1 MVQPKLS
8 FDVDEDKIAAIATYV
23 RNHVSSITFMGRM
36 EGVEVKSATMEIG
49 TVSLSPTDKSC
60 WSIKGHARLEY
71 KKGEGILTQTF
82 LCSFDCQLSRGMD
95 GEPIVSNLTS
105 VQIGDAL

>member
-1 MVQPKLS
+1 ML
-8 FDVDEDKIAAIATYV
+8 EY
-23 RNHVSSITFMGRM
+23 
-36 EGVEVKSATMEIG
+36 
-49 TVSLSPTDKSC
+49 
-60 WSIKGHARLEY
+60 KGHARLEY